1 MDHMRQMAWKGVRKE
16 AFDGIYTFSG
26 MQAAVFLEETEF
38 FACWA
43 CYAHLQKHGNYVGDG
58 EEGDRERGG
67 MKDSGVPNG
76 RLST

>member
-1 MDHMRQMAWKGVRKE
+1 MLSHGVE
-16 AFDGIYTFSG
+16 GSQEGIYTFSG
-26 MQAAVFLEETEF
+26 MQGAVFLGNTECS
-38 FACWA
+38 AGLEV
-43 CYAHLQKHGNYVGDG
+43 YAHLQKHGNYGGDG

>member
-1 MDHMRQMAWKGVRKE
+1 MRRVWIESSAFFTRSERVGKASNSLACKEWFLSGKQNALPAWQSMPSYR
-16 AFDGIYTFSG
+16 D
-26 MQAAVFLEETEF
+26 
-38 FACWA
+38 
-43 CYAHLQKHGNYVGDG
+43 YVGDG

>member
-1 MDHMRQMAWKGVRKE
+1 MAWRGVRKE
-16 AFDGIYTFSG
+16 VEGIYTFSG
-26 MQAAVFLEETEF
+26 MQGVVFPAKIRCSAGLEV
-38 FACWA
+38 
-43 CYAHLQKHGNYVGDG
+43 YAHLQKHGNYGGDG